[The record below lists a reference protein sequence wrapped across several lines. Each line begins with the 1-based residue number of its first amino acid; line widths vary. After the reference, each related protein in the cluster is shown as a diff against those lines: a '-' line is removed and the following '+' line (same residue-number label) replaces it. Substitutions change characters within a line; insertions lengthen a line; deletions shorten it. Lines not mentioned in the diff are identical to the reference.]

1 MEDEI
6 QINLDDDNLDIS
18 IEEAQDEGIDIEDNS
33 QRMYEYNYDKLENKP
48 KINDVELTD
57 NKTLEDLGIV
67 NDKNYL
73 HIQSVASNE
82 WIINHNLNKYPSVSV
97 IDSAENEVIGEV
109 EYIDTNNLK
118 LKFAGSFSGKA
129 TLN

>member
-18 IEEAQDEGIDIEDNS
+18 IEETQDEGIDIEDNS

-48 KINDVELTD
+48 QINNVTLID
-57 NKTLEDLGIV
+57 NKSLEDLGIV
-67 NDKNYL
+67 NDKTYL
-73 HIQSVASNE
+73 HIQGVAADE

-97 IDSAENEVIGEV
+97 IDSAKNEVIGEV

-118 LKFAGSFSGKA
+118 LKFVGSFSGKA